1 VILMAFG
8 SFWWV
13 KQGRDQALPTAT
25 QPRLLAAAAA
35 RLPGSAG
42 DGGAGMS
49 SADAKR
55 PPLRRRATDDNQ
67 PADAALVD
75 QLRTGD
81 ANAFAGIVRAWSPM
95 MLHVARMYVS
105 TDASAQEVVQ
115 EAWLAMI
122 QGLDKFEG
130 RSSLRTW
137 MLAILG
143 NIGRSRGVREARTV
157 PLSSLG
163 DEDDGPAVDP
173 DRFRGPDDRWPRN
186 WTPLGKPRPWPRS
199 PEEEIMAAE
208 NRTQL
213 QNGLA
218 ELPERQRTVVTLRD
232 VHGLSSDEV
241 SSLLGLSAGNQR
253 VLLHRGRSR
262 LRGLLEMHYAAGEPV
277 MGT

>member
-1 VILMAFG
+1 
-8 SFWWV
+8 
-13 KQGRDQALPTAT
+13 
-25 QPRLLAAAAA
+25 LAAAAA
-35 RLPGSAG
+35 KLPGSAG

-49 SADAKR
+49 SADAKAH
-55 PPLRRRATDDNQ
+55 PLRSRASDDGE
-67 PADAALVD
+67 PADARMVER
-75 QLRTGD
+75 LRGGD
-81 ANAFAGIVRAWSPM
+81 TEAFAEIVQAWSPM

-105 TDASAQEVVQ
+105 TEASAQEVVQ

-137 MLAILG
+137 MLAILE

-163 DEDDGPAVDP
+163 PDEDDAPAVDP
-173 DRFRGPDDRWPRN
+173 DRFRGPKDKWPRN
-186 WTPLGKPRPWPRS
+186 WTLLGKPRPWPRS
-199 PEEEIMAAE
+199 PEEETLAAE
-208 NRTQL
+208 SRTQIE
-213 QNGLA
+213 NGLA

-232 VHGLSSDEV
+232 VHGLSSEEV
-241 SSLLGLSAGNQR
+241 SSLLGLSAVNQR

-262 LRGLLEMHYAAGEPV
+262 LRGLLELHFAAGEQV